1 MRAREPFMG
10 NEAAAPIRGGRL
22 FRRYFALILALV
34 CGALLISSAIG
45 LYFSYQE
52 NKAALASLQQEKAV
66 AAAAR
71 IEQFVRE
78 IERQLAFAA
87 LTQLGEQGDVQ
98 RRLEFLKLLRLL
110 PAVTDLARIDAEG
123 RERLAVSRLDMDVVN
138 SGRDRSGEPAFA
150 QAQPGLTWFSPVH
163 FRSGS
168 EPYLTIA
175 VRGGGERPALTLAEV
190 NLKFVWDVVSR
201 IRVGKKG
208 KAYVVDAG
216 GNLVADPDI
225 ARVLARTD
233 LSGLAHVAAAL
244 KNEWGEAP
252 ARLSADAAGR
262 EILTARAGIESLG
275 WTVFVE
281 QPVAEVYATL
291 DASVWRSLALLLGGL
306 VLSALAALFL
316 ARSMVRPIRRL
327 REGAQRI
334 GAGELGGRIEVHSGD
349 ELQALAEQFNRMSA
363 QLRELYGSLERK
375 VEERTQELN
384 EKSRQLEIANRH
396 KSEFLASMSH
406 ELRTPLNAIIGFSEA
421 LLERIFGAMNPKQE
435 DYLKDIHESGR
446 HLLSLINDILDLS
459 KVEAGRM
466 ELEPAS
472 FSMPAVLESALA
484 LVRERALHHDIR
496 LALEVAPEVGE
507 IVADERKV
515 KQIVLNLL
523 SNAVKFTPD
532 GGSVTLSARRTQEG
546 VEVAVSDTG
555 IGIAAEDQAAVF
567 EEFRQVGRDYLGKH
581 EGTGLGLALARRF
594 VELHGGRIAVTSVP
608 GRGTTFTFTLPQRP

>member
-1 MRAREPFMG
+1 MQVREPFLEG
-10 NEAAAPIRGGRL
+10 ETAAPLRGGRL
-22 FRRYFALILALV
+22 FRRYFTLILALV
-34 CGALLISSAIG
+34 CGALLLSSAIG

-87 LTQLGEQGDVQ
+87 LTQLGEQGDAQ

-110 PAVTDLARIDAEG
+110 PAVTDLARIDADG
-123 RERLAVSRLDMDVVN
+123 RERLAVSRLAMDVAD
-138 SGRDRSGEPAFA
+138 SGRDRSGEPAFV
-150 QAQPGLTWFSPVH
+150 QALPGRTWFSPVYY
-163 FRSGS
+163 RSGS

-201 IRVGKKG
+201 IRIGVKG
-208 KAYVVDAG
+208 KAYVVDAS

-225 ARVLARTD
+225 ARVLARAD

-244 KNEWGEAP
+244 NDAWGEVP
-252 ARLSADAAGR
+252 AMLSKDAEDR

-291 DASVWRSLALLLGGL
+291 DASIWRSIGLLLGGL
-306 VLSALAALFL
+306 VLSVLAALFL
-316 ARSMVRPIRRL
+316 ARSMVLPIRRL
-327 REGAQRI
+327 QEGAQRI
-334 GAGELGGRIEVHSGD
+334 GEGDLGGRIEVHSGD

-363 QLRELYGSLERK
+363 RLRELYGSLERK

-384 EKSRQLEIANRH
+384 EKSRQLEVANRH

-421 LLERIFGAMNPKQE
+421 LLERIFGEMNLKQE

-466 ELEPAS
+466 ELDP
-472 FSMPAVLESALA
+472 MPFHLPKLLESALA
-484 LVRERALHHDIR
+484 LVRERAMRHDIR
-496 LALEVAPEVGE
+496 LTMVVAPEVGE

-532 GGSVTLSARRTQEG
+532 GGSVTLTVRHRDDAI
-546 VEVAVSDTG
+546 EVMVSDTG
-555 IGIAAEDQAAVF
+555 VGIADEDQVAVF
-567 EEFRQVGRDYLGKH
+567 EEFRQVGRDYLSKH

-594 VELHGGRIAVTSVP
+594 VELHGGHISVASTP
-608 GRGTTFTFTLPQRP
+608 GQGTTFIFTLPVQP

>member
-1 MRAREPFMG
+1 MQAREPFLTT
-10 NEAAAPIRGGRL
+10 ETAAPVRGGRL

-34 CGALLISSAIG
+34 CGALLVSSAIG

-78 IERQLAFAA
+78 IERQLVFAA
-87 LTQLGEQGDVQ
+87 LTQLGEQGDDQ

-110 PAVTDLARIDAEG
+110 PAVTDLARIDADG
-123 RERLAVSRLDMDVVN
+123 HERLAVSRLAMDVVD
-138 SGRDRSGEPAFA
+138 SGRDRSREPAFV
-150 QAQPGLTWFSPVH
+150 QAPPGRSWFSPVY

-175 VRGGGERPALTLAEV
+175 VRGGGVHPALTLAEV

-201 IRVGKKG
+201 IRIGTKG

-225 ARVLARTD
+225 ARVLARSD

-244 KNEWGEAP
+244 NNAWGDAP
-252 ARLSADAAGR
+252 AMQSADLAGR
-262 EILTARAGIESLG
+262 EVLTARAGIDPLG

-291 DASVWRSLALLLGGL
+291 DASVWRSVVLLLGGL
-306 VLSALAALFL
+306 LLSALAALFL
-316 ARSMVRPIRRL
+316 ARGMVRPIRRL
-327 REGAQRI
+327 QEGAQRI

-363 QLRELYGSLERK
+363 RLGELYASLERK
-375 VEERTQELN
+375 VDERTRELN
-384 EKSRQLEIANRH
+384 EKSRQLEVANRH

-421 LLERIFGAMNPKQE
+421 LLERIFGGMNPKQE

-466 ELEPAS
+466 ELEPAP
-472 FSMPAVLESALA
+472 FGLPALLEATLA
-484 LVRERALHHDIR
+484 LVRERALRHDIR
-496 LALEVAPEVGE
+496 LSLEVAPEVGE

-515 KQIVLNLL
+515 KQIVVNLL

-532 GGSVTLSARRTQEG
+532 GGSVTLSACRTVEG

-555 IGIAAEDQAAVF
+555 VGIAAEDQAAVF
-567 EEFRQVGRDYLGKH
+567 EEFRQVGRDYLSKH
-581 EGTGLGLALARRF
+581 EGTGLGLALAKRF
-594 VELHGGRIAVTSVP
+594 VELHGGRIAVASAP
-608 GRGTTFTFTLPQRP
+608 GCGATFTFTLPLRS

>member
-1 MRAREPFMG
+1 MQVREPFLEG
-10 NEAAAPIRGGRL
+10 ETAAPLRGGRL
-22 FRRYFALILALV
+22 FRRYFTLILALV
-34 CGALLISSAIG
+34 CGALLLSSAIG

-78 IERQLAFAA
+78 IERQLVFAA
-87 LTQLGEQGDVQ
+87 LTQLGEQGDAQ

-110 PAVTDLARIDAEG
+110 PAVTDLARIDADG
-123 RERLAVSRLDMDVVN
+123 RERLAVSRLAMDVAD
-138 SGRDRSGEPAFA
+138 SGRDRSGEPAFV
-150 QAQPGLTWFSPVH
+150 QALPGRTWFSPVYY
-163 FRSGS
+163 RSGS

-201 IRVGKKG
+201 IRIGVKG
-208 KAYVVDAG
+208 KAYVVDAS

-225 ARVLARTD
+225 ARVLARAD

-244 KNEWGEAP
+244 NDAWGEVP
-252 ARLSADAAGR
+252 AMLSKDAEDR

-291 DASVWRSLALLLGGL
+291 DASIWRSIGLLLGGL
-306 VLSALAALFL
+306 MLSVLAALFL
-316 ARSMVRPIRRL
+316 ARSMVLPIRRL
-327 REGAQRI
+327 QEGAQRI
-334 GAGELGGRIEVHSGD
+334 GEGDLGGRIEVHSGD

-363 QLRELYGSLERK
+363 RLRELYGSLERK

-384 EKSRQLEIANRH
+384 EKSRQLEVANRH

-421 LLERIFGAMNPKQE
+421 LLERIFGEMNPKQE

-466 ELEPAS
+466 ELDPTP
-472 FSMPAVLESALA
+472 FHLPKLLESALA
-484 LVRERALHHDIR
+484 LVRERAMRHDIR
-496 LALEVAPEVGE
+496 LTMVVAPEVGE

-532 GGSVTLSARRTQEG
+532 GGSVTLTVRHRDDAI
-546 VEVAVSDTG
+546 EVMVSDTG
-555 IGIAAEDQAAVF
+555 VGIADEDQVAVF
-567 EEFRQVGRDYLGKH
+567 EEFRQVGRDYLSKH

-594 VELHGGRIAVTSVP
+594 VELHGGHISVASTP
-608 GRGTTFTFTLPQRP
+608 GQGTTFIFTLPVQP

>member
-1 MRAREPFMG
+1 M
-10 NEAAAPIRGGRL
+10 
-22 FRRYFALILALV
+22 ILALV
-34 CGALLISSAIG
+34 CGALLLSSAIG

-87 LTQLGEQGDVQ
+87 LTQLGEQGDAQ

-110 PAVTDLARIDAEG
+110 PAVTDLARIDADG
-123 RERLAVSRLDMDVVN
+123 RERLAVSRLAMDVAD
-138 SGRDRSGEPAFA
+138 SGRDRSGEPAFV
-150 QAQPGLTWFSPVH
+150 QALPGRTWFSPVYY
-163 FRSGS
+163 RSGS

-201 IRVGKKG
+201 IRIGVKG
-208 KAYVVDAG
+208 KAYVVDAS

-225 ARVLARTD
+225 ARVLARAD

-244 KNEWGEAP
+244 NDAWGEVP
-252 ARLSADAAGR
+252 AMLSKDAEDR

-291 DASVWRSLALLLGGL
+291 DASIWRSIGLLLGGL
-306 VLSALAALFL
+306 MLSVLAALFL
-316 ARSMVRPIRRL
+316 ARSMVLPIRRL
-327 REGAQRI
+327 QEGAQRI
-334 GAGELGGRIEVHSGD
+334 GEGDLGGRIEVHSGD

-363 QLRELYGSLERK
+363 RLRELYGSLERK

-384 EKSRQLEIANRH
+384 EKSRQLEVANRH

-421 LLERIFGAMNPKQE
+421 LLERIFGEMNPKQE

-466 ELEPAS
+466 ELDPTP
-472 FSMPAVLESALA
+472 FHLPKLLESALA
-484 LVRERALHHDIR
+484 LVRERAMRHDIR
-496 LALEVAPEVGE
+496 LTMVVAPEVGE

-532 GGSVTLSARRTQEG
+532 GGSVTLTVRHRDDAI
-546 VEVAVSDTG
+546 EVMVSDTG
-555 IGIAAEDQAAVF
+555 VGIADEDQVAVF
-567 EEFRQVGRDYLGKH
+567 EEFRQVGRDYLSKH

-594 VELHGGRIAVTSVP
+594 VELHGGHISVASTP
-608 GRGTTFTFTLPQRP
+608 GQGTTFIFTLPVQP